1 MKIVAKFHDVESFT
15 ADEAIRR
22 AQDVLGEYS
31 DIKAYPSTTDY
42 WDTIYFAIQQII
54 TDEQLNLLFDE
65 SVLYPQKIKELR
77 SRMLGRLT
85 QELDE
90 VISDNEYKAE

>member
-22 AQDVLGEYS
+22 AKDVLGEFS
-31 DIKAYPSTTDY
+31 EVKAYPSTTEH
-42 WDTIYFAIQQII
+42 WDTIYFALQQII
-54 TDEQLNLLFDE
+54 TGEQLNLLFDE
-65 SVLYPQKIKELR
+65 GALYSQKIKELR
-77 SRMLGRLT
+77 SKMIGRLT

-90 VISDNEYKAE
+90 VITDNEYKAK